1 MENRSS
7 LSSREKEVIGLLAKE
22 MYENEIAAYLQVDVA
37 FVKVTISNLMRRTS
51 TMSLVGLVKEAVK
64 QGWIA

>member
-1 MENRSS
+1 MENSSS
-7 LSSREKEVIGLLAKE
+7 LSSREQEVIGLLAKE
-22 MYENEIAAYLQVDVA
+22 MSENEIAAYLQVDVA

-51 TMSLVGLVKEAVK
+51 TMSLVGLVREAVK